1 MISDKELIDN
11 MTAEEKFVIACRVK
25 DINPLTIAQVLD
37 EIKSKGTYDD
47 GDYDCLGGC
56 YHQDLEAGYGEV
68 FAYHI
73 VYLDDIYESTY
84 DKLSKECQSIID
96 LAKECDV
103 EEFRISEEEL
113 QMYKDTCNSTR
124 KQ

>member
-25 DINPLTIAQVLD
+25 NINPLVIPQVLD
-37 EIKSKGTYDD
+37 EIQTKGTYDD

-56 YHQDLEAGYGEV
+56 YHQDLETGYGEI

-73 VYLDDIYESTY
+73 IYLEDIYESTY
-84 DKLSKECQSIID
+84 NKLSKECQSIID
-96 LAKECDV
+96 LAKECDI

-113 QMYKDTCNSTR
+113 QMYKDTCNSTKR
-124 KQ
+124 

>member
-25 DINPLTIAQVLD
+25 NINPLVIPQVLN
-37 EIKSKGTYDD
+37 EIQTKGTYDD

-56 YHQDLEAGYGEV
+56 YHQDLETGYGEI

-73 VYLDDIYESTY
+73 IYLEDIYESTY
-84 DKLSKECQSIID
+84 NKLSKECQSIID
-96 LAKECDV
+96 LAKECDI

-113 QMYKDTCNSTR
+113 QFKKYSRNGGR
-124 KQ
+124 K